1 MHRIRPHLGL
11 LLSILAGAAIG
22 TGSVLAWQHALA
34 SHQLPQ
40 WAMYAICGATAVLVL
55 FLAAVV
61 QRWVG
66 SRPPQRRA
74 HARPHHTR
82 KASR

>member
-11 LLSILAGAAIG
+11 TLSIVAGGTIG
-22 TGSVLAWQHALA
+22 TGSVLAWRQALA
-34 SHQLPQ
+34 HQQLPQ
-40 WAMYAICGATAVLVL
+40 WAMFAISGATALLVL

-74 HARPHHTR
+74 HARPHHVR
-82 KASR
+82 KAS

>member
-1 MHRIRPHLGL
+1 MHRIRPNLGL

-34 SHQLPQ
+34 AARLPQ
-40 WAMYAICGATAVLVL
+40 WAMFAISGATALAAL
-55 FLAAVV
+55 FVAAVV
-61 QRWVG
+61 HRWVG

-74 HARPHHTR
+74 HARPHAR
-82 KASR
+82 KAS